1 MRQRDIIVNKLETLE
16 ARLKSLEF
24 MVRRGSPIPEFLKT
38 IENSTEI
45 LSDVKAMIDREE
57 RSPGEI
63 NKTR

>member
-1 MRQRDIIVNKLETLE
+1 MRQRNIIINKLETLE

-45 LSDVKAMIDREE
+45 LNDVKAMVEREE
-57 RSPGEI
+57 HSPSEI
-63 NKTR
+63 NRR

>member
-45 LSDVKAMIDREE
+45 LNDVKAMIEREE
-57 RSPGEI
+57 HSSSEI
-63 NKTR
+63 NRK

>member
-1 MRQRDIIVNKLETLE
+1 MRQRNIIINKLETLE

-45 LSDVKAMIDREE
+45 LNDVKAMVERE
-57 RSPGEI
+57 
-63 NKTR
+63 

>member
-24 MVRRGSPIPEFLKT
+24 MVRRNSPIPEFLKT

-45 LSDVKAMIDREE
+45 LNDVKAMIEREE
-57 RSPGEI
+57 HSPSEI
-63 NKTR
+63 NRR